1 MLEENKVHKLDWTKN
16 NLPDKSINLMLC
28 DPPYYEVKGEFDFI
42 WPTFQDY
49 LNQVEIWAKECKRL
63 LTDNGTLFWYGHAK
77 KIAYAQ
83 IIFDKY
89 FNLENN
95 LVWRK
100 GDCKT
105 MKSSPEMMR
114 TFAPITE
121 RILMYSNY
129 SQGENDWKNNNA
141 TMYFEGYDVI
151 RLYLK
156 NEIEKLG
163 SQTYA
168 AELVGVSG
176 RTVGHYVS
184 KSQWLFPTK
193 EIYEKLQS
201 HGILSKPYEELR
213 KEYEELR
220 KEYEELRRPF
230 NNFNGLQYDVLDY
243 SQESHITK
251 DYDHPTKKPE
261 SLTRAL
267 IMTCSR
273 ANDTVLIPFSGS
285 GTEAAMCQR
294 LGLKFYAFDIEEK
307 YVEMGN
313 KRIWNEK
320 RQLKLF

>member
-1 MLEENKVHKLDWTKN
+1 MAELNKVNHDNWLN
-16 NLPDKSINLMLC
+16 NGLPDKSVNLIIA
-28 DPPYYEVKGEFDFI
+28 DPPYFKVKGNFDFV
-42 WPTFQDY
+42 WPSFEAY
-49 LNQVEIWAKECKRL
+49 LEDVELWAKECKRL

-100 GDCKT
+100 TSCQT
-105 MKSSPEMMR
+105 MKNSPESMR

-121 RILMYSNY
+121 RILMYSNGVESY
-129 SQGENDWKNNNA
+129 EYVNYKDDSIFVFQPILDWFVSEFKKSGLTRKEVDKACNTSNV
-141 TMYFEGYDVI
+141 TQYWF
-151 RLYLK
+151 LK
-156 NEIEKLG
+156 RNFQI
-163 SQTYA
+163 
-168 AELVGVSG
+168 
-176 RTVGHYVS
+176 
-184 KSQWLFPTK
+184 PT
-193 EIYEKLQS
+193 YEKYKILQE
-201 HGILSKPYEELR
+201 LSKEKAFRKEYEELR

-243 SQESHITK
+243 SQETHITK

-261 SLTRAL
+261 SLTMTL

-313 KRIWNEK
+313 KRI
-320 RQLKLF
+320 LKELNT